1 MDVFQLRKR
10 LVEDYGSYVES
21 FIKIQDHRIE
31 EEVRRNLEDGLLWP
45 EPLIQLNPSFEV
57 GETVDELVGDGSLH
71 EECARVFRVGKGS
84 GEPGKPMRLH
94 RHQSDAVRVAG
105 KGENYVLT
113 TGTGSGKSLAYIIPI
128 VDYILRRGPGKGIQA
143 IVVYP
148 MNALANSQFGELE
161 KFLCSGYPDGRGPV
175 TFARYTGQESDEER
189 QRIIANPPDILLT
202 NYVMLELILTRQQEQ
217 GLVRGARDLGFLVFD
232 ELHTY
237 RGRQGADVA
246 FLIRRVRDLLAGDDL
261 RCVGTSATIAGS
273 GTYEEQQKEISTV
286 ASRLFGASVKP
297 ESVIG
302 ETLRRATPHHDLDD
316 VDFIASLTERLN
328 THDEEFP
335 KSYDGFVR
343 DPLSV
348 WIESSF
354 GIHEDPVSGR
364 LVRARPSSV
373 SGTNGAAAKL
383 ASLTGV
389 DVESCARVIRA
400 GLLAGYEC
408 DPDPDTGRTPFA
420 FRLHQFFSRG
430 DAVYASIEPESDR
443 YITLK
448 GQQFVPGDRNRLLM
462 PLAFCRECG
471 QEYYPVRAT
480 ANDLSDG
487 YQFLPRTLS
496 DTHDDE
502 SSEAGFL
509 FFSTS
514 KPWPS
519 EGDDEFWERIP
530 SDWQEEHR
538 GYLRV
543 RKERRRFVP
552 RPVNVGA
559 DGIVGP
565 GGLDAQYFPAPFRFC
580 LSCGISY
587 ATTLRSDFTK
597 LGSLGSEG
605 RSTATTIL
613 GLSGISSLRGEESLR
628 PEARKILSFTDNRQD
643 ASLQAGHFNDF
654 VEIGLLRSALHRATR
669 DAGTQGLAHDLL
681 TEKVFAALDLPLE
694 QYASNPSA
702 RFKALADT
710 QGALKD
716 VLGYRLYRDLERGW
730 RITAPNLEQSGL
742 LKISYESLDELCAAD
757 DVWQDMHPALVTAAP
772 ETREKVSKVLL
783 DDMRRRLAI
792 KVDYLDLSYWDRIV
806 RRSSQNLIPPWAI
819 DETEID
825 KPAYASVVFPRPQRK
840 GDPRE
845 NAYISARGGFG
856 QYLRRFSTFE
866 DFDEKP
872 SLEETGEII
881 HHLLRALTE
890 AGIVEMV
897 SEAAKDDVPGYQVQ
911 ASAMLWAAGDGTE
924 PFNDPIRT
932 PDRSDAGDT
941 NRFFVDFYRETAP
954 TLNGLEA
961 REHTAQ
967 VPYEV
972 RERREQDFREGR
984 LPILF
989 CSPTME
995 LGVDI
1000 SELNAV
1006 NLRNVPPTPANY
1018 AQRSGRA
1025 GRSGQPALVY
1035 AYCSIGSS
1043 HDQYFFKRPERMVA
1057 GAVSPPRLDLVNED
1071 LVRSHVHAIWLT
1083 ETGQSLG
1090 RSLKDV
1096 LDVDGENPS
1105 LAMRDWVRDSFAREA
1120 VRRRAKERAVRVL
1133 ASVEDELQTST
1144 WYADGWLDDVLEG
1157 AERSFDRACER
1168 WRTLYRA
1175 ASEQVE
1181 TQHRI
1186 VNDASR
1192 SQKDKKQAAR
1202 LRAEA
1207 EAQRS
1212 LLTSESEWA
1221 FSSDFYSYRYFAS
1234 EGFLPGYSFPRLPI
1248 SAYIPGSGRRNDR
1261 EEFLQRPRF
1270 LAISEFGPRASVYHE
1285 GARYLINRVILER
1298 DAEDVLTSR
1307 AKQCENCGYF
1317 HPIPGTDDGPDLC
1330 ELCGSLLG
1338 PQMQSLFR
1346 LQNVSTTRRDR
1357 INSDEEE
1364 RQRLGYELRT
1374 GVRFADRGDVSGD
1387 TTARTA
1393 TVTKGGR
1400 TLARLTYGSAATL
1413 WRVNLGWTRRKNK
1426 DQLGFVLDTERGFWA
1441 KTEQESAEDPQA
1453 PLSART
1459 RRVIPYVE
1467 DTRNCLLFRLEDE
1480 HPPEVMASLQSALKN
1495 AIQVAYQLEDSELA
1509 AEPLPSRQDRRQILL
1524 YESAEGG
1531 AGALRRLLDDPASL
1545 ARVAAEALDI
1555 CHFDPDGTDREA
1567 APGSG
1572 EVCEAACYDCLMTYT
1587 NQMDHRSLDR
1597 KSILNLLLDLKDA
1610 TVEAAP
1616 SGGSRPDHLA
1626 ALTRQTG
1633 SELERKWLRFMDAS
1647 GLRLPTHA
1655 QLLIEEATSRPD
1667 FFYADGYDAA
1677 IYIDG
1682 PHHDYPERKSRDA
1695 AKTTELEDLGY
1706 MVIRFGHEDDW
1717 EKILKE
1723 YPYVFGMPE
1732 RPVGNSPVSKT
1743 HRSSTSL
1750 LELFDS
1756 EWHPLVESLSA
1767 LDGAELDGGIDICEE
1782 LTPVGVSVAEVSRG
1796 GKIISIVDS
1805 RDPDIEHLIELIESD
1820 GVTVIST
1827 TPDLIEETVASVVTA
1842 LGE

>member
-1 MDVFQLRKR
+1 MDVFQLRNH
-10 LVEDYGSYVES
+10 LVGDYGSYVES
-21 FIKIQDHRIE
+21 FIKIRDGRIE
-31 EEVRRNLEDGLLWP
+31 KEVKRKLDDGLLWP

-57 GETVDELVGDGSLH
+57 GESIDELVGDGSLH
-71 EECARVFRVGKGS
+71 EECARIFRVGKGN
-84 GEPGKPMRLH
+84 GDPGKPMRLH
-94 RHQSDAVRVAG
+94 KHQSDAVRVAE
-105 KGENYVLT
+105 KGDNYVLT
-113 TGTGSGKSLAYIIPI
+113 TGTGSGKSLAYIIPV
-128 VDYILRRGPGKGIQA
+128 VDHVLRRGPGKGIQA

-148 MNALANSQFGELE
+148 MNALANSQYGELE
-161 KFLCSGYPDGRGPV
+161 KFLCNGYPDGKGPV
-175 TFARYTGQESDEER
+175 TFARYTGQESDEDR
-189 QRIIANPPDILLT
+189 QSIIADPPDILLT

-217 GLVRGARDLGFLVFD
+217 GLVRGAQGLSFLVFD

-246 FLIRRVRDLLAGDDL
+246 FLIRRVRDLLAGDSL

-273 GTYEEQQKEISTV
+273 GTYEEQREEISWV
-286 ASRLFGASVKP
+286 ASRLFGATVKP
-297 ESVIG
+297 EAVIG
-302 ETLRRATPHHDLDD
+302 ETLRRATPNYVFDD
-316 VDFIASLTERLN
+316 ASFVAELTERLSAEAR
-328 THDEEFP
+328 DFP
-335 KSYDGFVR
+335 TSYEDFIN
-343 DPLSV
+343 DPISV
-348 WIESSF
+348 WIESTF
-354 GIHEDPVSGR
+354 GIHEEPGSGR
-364 LVRARPSSV
+364 LVRARPTSV
-373 SGTNGAAAKL
+373 SGPTGAAARL
-383 ASLTGV
+383 AALTGV
-389 DVESCARVIRA
+389 EAEPCAEAIRA
-400 GLLAGYEC
+400 GLLAGYGCAPE
-408 DPDPDTGRTPFA
+408 PTTGRTPFA

-430 DAVYASIEPESDR
+430 DAVYASIEPEIDR
-443 YITLK
+443 HITLK
-448 GQQFVPGDRNRLLM
+448 GQQFVPGDRSRLLM

-471 QEYYPVRAT
+471 QEYYPVRAS
-480 ANDLSDG
+480 ANDLSDS
-487 YQFLPRTLS
+487 YEFLPRALS
-496 DTHDDE
+496 DAHDDDE
-502 SSEAGFL
+502 SEAGFL
-509 FFSTS
+509 FFSATE
-514 KPWPS
+514 PWPAQD
-519 EGDDEFWERIP
+519 DDEFWERLP

-543 RKERRRFVP
+543 RKERRKYVP
-552 RPVNVGA
+552 RSVNVGT
-559 DGIVGP
+559 DGRETP
-565 GGLDAQYFPAPFRFC
+565 GGLEAQYFPAPFRFC

-613 GLSGISSLRGEESLR
+613 GLSGISSLREEESLKF
-628 PEARKILSFTDNRQD
+628 EARKILSFTDNRQD

-669 DAGTQGLAHDLL
+669 DAGEDGLTHDIL
-681 TEKVFAALDLPLE
+681 TERVFAALDLPLE

-710 QGALKD
+710 HRALRD

-742 LKISYESLDELCAAD
+742 LRISYESLDELCAAD
-757 DVWQDMHPALVTAAP
+757 DVWQDMHPALVTATP

-819 DETEID
+819 DETEVD

-845 NAYISARGGFG
+845 NAYVSARGGFG
-856 QYLRRFSTFE
+856 QYLRRASTFE
-866 DFDEKP
+866 DFGEKP
-872 SLEETGEII
+872 NLEQTEEII
-881 HHLLRALTE
+881 RDLLRALTE
-890 AGIVEMV
+890 AGIAEVV
-897 SEAAKDDVPGYQVQ
+897 SEAEEDGVPGYQVQ
-911 ASAMLWAAGDGTE
+911 ASAMLWVAGDGTK
-924 PFNDPIRT
+924 PFHDPIRT
-932 PDRSDAGDT
+932 PDRSDVGET
-941 NRFFVDFYRETAP
+941 NRFFVNFYRENASN
-954 TLNGLEA
+954 LRGLEA

-972 RERREQDFREGR
+972 REEREERFREGK

-1000 SELNAV
+1000 AELNAV
-1006 NLRNVPPTPANY
+1006 NLRNMPPTPANY

-1035 AYCSIGSS
+1035 SYCSVGSS

-1071 LVRSHVHAIWLT
+1071 LVRAHVHAIWLT

-1105 LAMRDWVRDSFAREA
+1105 LGMRDWVRDSFARDA
-1120 VRRRAKERAVRVL
+1120 VRSRARERAVRVL
-1133 ASVEDELQTST
+1133 SSIEDELRDST
-1144 WYADGWLDDVLEG
+1144 WYADGWLDGVLEG
-1157 AERSFDRACER
+1157 AERAFNAACER

-1175 ASEQVE
+1175 ASEQRDS
-1181 TQHRI
+1181 QNRI
-1186 VNDASR
+1186 IGDASR
-1192 SQKDKKQAAR
+1192 SQSDKKQAVR

-1207 EAQRS
+1207 EAQLN
-1212 LLTSESEWA
+1212 LLTSESGQA

-1298 DAEDVLTSR
+1298 DAEDVLTTR

-1330 ELCGSLLG
+1330 EHCGFMLG

-1346 LQNVSTTRRDR
+1346 LQNVSTARRDR

-1374 GVRFADRGDVSGD
+1374 GVRFADRGAGNVSGE
-1387 TTARTA
+1387 TIARTA
-1393 TVTKGGR
+1393 VVMKGGR
-1400 TLARLTYGSAATL
+1400 TIARLTYGNAATL

-1441 KTEQESAEDPQA
+1441 RTDQESAEDPQD
-1453 PLSART
+1453 PLSSST

-1467 DTRNCLLFRLEDE
+1467 DTRNCLLFRLEEE

-1495 AIQVAYQLEDSELA
+1495 AIQVAYQLEDNELA
-1509 AEPLPSRQDRRQILL
+1509 AEPLPSRRDRRQILF

-1531 AGALRRLLDDPASL
+1531 AGALRRLLDDPGSL

-1555 CHFDPDGTDREA
+1555 CHFDPDGVDRGA
-1567 APGSG
+1567 APGSS

-1597 KSILNLLLDLKDA
+1597 KSILNLLLDFKEA
-1610 TVEAAP
+1610 SVESAP
-1616 SGGSRPDHLA
+1616 SEGTRPDHLA
-1626 ALTRQTG
+1626 ALVRQTG
-1633 SELERKWLRFMDAS
+1633 SDLERKWLSFIEER
-1647 GLRLPTHA
+1647 GHRLPTHA
-1655 QLLIEEATSRPD
+1655 QLLIEEAKSRPD
-1667 FFYADGYDAA
+1667 FFYADGYDVA

-1682 PHHDYPERKSRDA
+1682 SHHDYPERKSRDA
-1695 AKTTELEDLGY
+1695 AKTMELEDLGY
-1706 MVIRFGHEDDW
+1706 MVIRFGYEDDW

-1723 YPYVFGMPE
+1723 YPYVFG
-1732 RPVGNSPVSKT
+1732 
-1743 HRSSTSL
+1743 
-1750 LELFDS
+1750 
-1756 EWHPLVESLSA
+1756 
-1767 LDGAELDGGIDICEE
+1767 
-1782 LTPVGVSVAEVSRG
+1782 
-1796 GKIISIVDS
+1796 
-1805 RDPDIEHLIELIESD
+1805 
-1820 GVTVIST
+1820 
-1827 TPDLIEETVASVVTA
+1827 
-1842 LGE
+1842 GEN